1 MHASAGIGL
10 SIHTQHICEY
20 LFRIITEDL
29 SLMILKIGVIN
40 RKKNNFQPLAMKKSA
55 FQPRILNC
63 KTV

>member
-40 RKKNNFQPLAMKKSA
+40 RKKTIFNPQL
-55 FQPRILNC
+55 
-63 KTV
+63 